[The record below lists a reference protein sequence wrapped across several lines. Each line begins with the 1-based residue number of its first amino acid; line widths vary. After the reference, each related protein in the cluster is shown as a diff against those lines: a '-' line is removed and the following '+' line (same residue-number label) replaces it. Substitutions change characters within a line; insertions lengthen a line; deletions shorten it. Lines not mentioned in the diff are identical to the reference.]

1 MKSIA
6 IIGTGIAGLTSA
18 YYLSRQHRVTV
29 FEANDYIGG
38 HTHTIDVRHDGEQ
51 SAIDTG
57 FIVFNDR
64 TYPRFIRLLGE
75 LGVAYQ
81 PTEMSFSVRN
91 DAIGLEYNGH
101 NLSSLFAQRTNLAN
115 PAFLR
120 MLADIVR
127 FNRRVRSEASRERL
141 RTIGDYLDEHRFGSL
156 FADNY
161 LLPMIAAIWSMGL
174 DDVRAFPLRFFARFF
189 ENHGLLN
196 VVDRPQWYTIV
207 GGSSSYIE
215 PLTAPFKDSIRLSS
229 PVERIVRDGGSVQLT
244 SNGRTE
250 AYDEVVLACHG
261 DEALA
266 LIGDPSVQERAVLG
280 KIRFTD
286 NDVILHTDERI
297 LPRQR
302 RAWASWNYRLNP
314 ARTGRST
321 LTYNMNM
328 LQRLNRRHTYL
339 VTLNEQIDEAHVLAR
354 FRYHHP
360 AYDAHLLEAQEGW
373 PAISGVD
380 RLHFCGAYWFNGFH
394 EDGVRSA
401 LRVCSALGVTV

>member
-18 YYLSRQHRVTV
+18 YYLSRQYRVTV

-38 HTHTIDVRHDGEQ
+38 HTHTVDIDYDGEQ

-64 TYPRFIRLLGE
+64 TYPRFIHLLGE
-75 LGVAYQ
+75 LGVPFQ

-101 NLSSLFAQRTNLAN
+101 NLSSLFAQRKNLVS

-127 FNRRVRSEASRERL
+127 FNRSVRAEASGERL
-141 RTIGDYLDEHRFGSL
+141 RTIGDYLDQHRFGSL

-174 DDVRAFPLRFFARFF
+174 DDVRAFPLQFFARFF

-196 VVDRPQWYTIV
+196 LVDRPQWYTII
-207 GGSSSYIE
+207 GGSRSYIE
-215 PLTAPFKDSIRLSS
+215 PLTAPFNDSIRLSS
-229 PVERIVRDGGSVQLT
+229 PVERIVRSADSVQVT

-250 AYDEVVLACHG
+250 TFDEAVLACHG

-266 LIGDPSVQERAVLG
+266 LIGDPSERERAVLE

-286 NDVILHTDERI
+286 NEVLLHTDERI
-297 LPRQR
+297 LPRRR
-302 RAWASWNYRLNP
+302 RAWASWNYRLDP
-314 ARTGRST
+314 ARSGRTT
-321 LTYNMNM
+321 LTYNMNI
-328 LQRLNRRHTYL
+328 LQRLNKKHTYL
-339 VTLNEQIDEAHVLAR
+339 V
-354 FRYHHP
+354 
-360 AYDAHLLEAQEGW
+360 
-373 PAISGVD
+373 
-380 RLHFCGAYWFNGFH
+380 
-394 EDGVRSA
+394 
-401 LRVCSALGVTV
+401 

>member
-6 IIGTGIAGLTSA
+6 VVGTGIAGLTSA

-29 FEANDYIGG
+29 FEANEYIGG
-38 HTHTIDVRHDGEQ
+38 HTHTVAIEYRGEH

-64 TYPRFIRLLGE
+64 TYPRFIRLLKE
-75 LGVAYQ
+75 LAVACQ

-101 NLSSLFAQRTNLAN
+101 NLSSLFAQRRNLVN

-127 FNRRVRSEASRERL
+127 FNRGVRTESSGEGL
-141 RTIGDYLDEHRFGSL
+141 RTIGDYLDEHRFGTL

-174 DDVRAFPLRFFARFF
+174 DDVRTFPLRLFARFF

-196 VVDRPQWYTIV
+196 LVDRPQWYTIT
-207 GGSSSYIE
+207 GGSNSYIE
-215 PLTAPFKDSIRLSS
+215 PLTAPFRDSIRLSS
-229 PVERIVRDGGSVQLT
+229 PVERIVRGERAVQVT
-244 SNGRTE
+244 SRGETE
-250 AYDEVVLACHG
+250 DFDEVVLACHG
-261 DEALA
+261 DQALA
-266 LIGDPSVQERAVLG
+266 LIGDPGDAERSVLE
-280 KIRFTD
+280 KIRFTG
-286 NDVILHTDERI
+286 NEVGLHTDDRL

-302 RAWASWNYRLNP
+302 RAWASWNYRLDP
-314 ARTGRST
+314 TRTGRST
-321 LTYNMNM
+321 LTYNMNI
-328 LQRLNRRHTYL
+328 LQCLSKRHTYL
-339 VTLNEQIDEAHVLAR
+339 VTLNDEVARDKVLAR
-354 FRYHHP
+354 CRYQHP
-360 AYDAHLLEAQEGW
+360 AYDAQLIEAQNRW
-373 PAISGVD
+373 SSISGVN

-394 EDGVRSA
+394 EDGVHSA
-401 LRVCSALGVTV
+401 LRVCSALGVTP

>member
-6 IIGTGIAGLTSA
+6 VIGTGIAGLTSA

-38 HTHTIDVRHDGEQ
+38 HTHTVDIDYDGEQ

-91 DAIGLEYNGH
+91 DVIGLEYNGH
-101 NLSSLFAQRTNLAN
+101 SLSSLFAQRKNLVN

-127 FNRRVRSEASRERL
+127 FNRSVRAEASHQRL
-141 RTIGDYLDEHRFGSL
+141 YTIGDYLDEHRFGSL

-174 DDVRAFPLRFFARFF
+174 DDARSFPLHFFARFF

-196 VVDRPQWYTIV
+196 LADRPQWYTII
-207 GGSSSYIE
+207 GGSRSYIE
-215 PLTAPFKDSIRLSS
+215 PLTAPFADSIRLSS
-229 PVERIVRDGGSVQLT
+229 PVERIVRSADSVEVT
-244 SNGRTE
+244 SNGATE
-250 AYDEVVLACHG
+250 TFDDVVLACHG

-266 LIGDPSVQERAVLG
+266 LIGDPSERERAVLE

-286 NDVILHTDERI
+286 NEVLLHTDERI

-302 RAWASWNYRLNP
+302 RAWASWNYRLDP
-314 ARTGRST
+314 ARSGRTT
-321 LTYNMNM
+321 LTYNMNI
-328 LQRLNRRHTYL
+328 LQRLNKKHTYL
-339 VTLNEQIDEAHVLAR
+339 VTLNEPIDETKVLAR
-354 FRYHHP
+354 FNYHHP
-360 AYDAHLLEAQEGW
+360 AYDMRLLEAQEGW
-373 PAISGVD
+373 SGISGSN

-401 LRVCSALGVTV
+401 LRVCSSLGVSV